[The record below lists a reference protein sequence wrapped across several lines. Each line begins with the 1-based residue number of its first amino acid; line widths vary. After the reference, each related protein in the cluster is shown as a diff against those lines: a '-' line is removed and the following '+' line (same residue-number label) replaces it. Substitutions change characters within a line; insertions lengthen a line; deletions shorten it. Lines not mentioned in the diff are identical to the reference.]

1 MRSSPLR
8 PSPSTRSHNL
18 DVLTLLRV
26 FVGFTRGDCGVCST
40 RLLCERTWSDASG
53 RCLVSQSSMVRCGQI
68 VIGPAGSGKA
78 IPHSRNNR

>member
-1 MRSSPLR
+1 M
-8 PSPSTRSHNL
+8 
-18 DVLTLLRV
+18 LLRV
-26 FVGFTRGDCGVCST
+26 FVGFTRDCGVCST